1 MMAGGQTMESR
12 CTCGRPLPDEAAF
25 CMYCGRPR
33 DGVAEEPPEA
43 ARPRDDEEG
52 VVVVAESKP
61 RIPTLLWATA
71 IPALTA
77 TLLRLVMGFVD
88 PGLGLL
94 SLIVIGSAGYYAV
107 RIYENRAAMRLTT
120 SLGCGLGALT
130 GMTCSVI
137 SLAVQASALAAAG
150 GVDAFVERIHREVD
164 THPLAS
170 ELSGLLADPTFMAM
184 FFAAGLFVEVL
195 FLVAFATAGGLIAA
209 KVRRTRAV

>member
-1 MMAGGQTMESR
+1 MESR

-25 CMYCGRPR
+25 CMHCGRPR
-33 DGVAEEPPEA
+33 DGVAEEPPETA
-43 ARPRDDEEG
+43 GPSDEE
-52 VVVVAESKP
+52 VAVEVVAESKP
-61 RIPTLLWATA
+61 KFQILLWATA

-77 TLLRLVMGFVD
+77 TLLRFVMGLVD

-94 SLIVIGSAGYYAV
+94 SLIVIGSAGFYAV
-107 RIYENRAAMRLTT
+107 RIYESRTATRLPT

-130 GMTCSVI
+130 GMTCGVI

-170 ELSGLLADPTFMAM
+170 ELSGLLADPTFVAM